1 MFIILACEGI
11 SLTFLG
17 ALVHHIAKAPVLY
30 RCGDEALSDQSNILP
45 HVQVYLM
52 THVEA
57 VMSPL

>member
-11 SLTFLG
+11 SLTFVC
-17 ALVHHIAKAPVLY
+17 ALVHHIAKAPVLH
-30 RCGDEALSDQSNILP
+30 RCGDEALSYRPKSIP
-45 HVQVYLM
+45 YVQVYLM